1 MKRFLVPVYP
11 GIEASGVFPTATTLA
26 RRKQSH
32 LTGVAAES
40 PFTIAAFGGFIGQA
54 DIVFVEQRAAQIEE
68 TSRKIFVDAMTSADI
83 APSMRGAPGLGFDWL
98 ERRAGSRVEIA
109 EEARVFDLTIVAL
122 PGEDEAGCPPAVL
135 DSCLFDSG
143 RPVLV
148 VPPKQ
153 RETFGKTIAIAWN
166 GSSETAR
173 TILFGMGLLAEAER
187 VVVIEVEG
195 VGIPGPDAAA
205 LTEHLAGHGFPVSSH
220 RASLGSRQHGQAFLE
235 ECEKVGADLMFKGAY
250 TQSRFRQMI
259 FGGATAYLLQ
269 NSTLPMF
276 MAN

>member
-1 MKRFLVPVYP
+1 MRRFLVPVYP
-11 GIEASGVFPTATTLA
+11 GIETTSVFPMATRLA
-26 RRKQSH
+26 RAGDSH

-68 TSRKIFVDAMTSADI
+68 TSRGIFVDAMTAADI
-83 APSMRGAPGLGFDWL
+83 EPTPRAKPGLGFDWL
-98 ERRAGSRVEIA
+98 ERRAGVRVEIA

-122 PGEDEAGCPPAVL
+122 PGEDETGCPPAVL

-148 VPPKQ
+148 VPPQ
-153 RETFGKTIAIAWN
+153 QHETFGKTIAIAWN

-173 TILFGMGLLAEAER
+173 TIQFGMGLLAKAER
-187 VVVIEVEG
+187 IVVVEVEG
-195 VGIPGPDAAA
+195 VGVPGPDASA
-205 LTEHLAGHGFPVSSH
+205 LTEHLAGHGFAVSSH
-220 RASLGSRQHGQAFLE
+220 QATLGSRQHGQAFLE

-269 NSTLPMF
+269 HATMPML